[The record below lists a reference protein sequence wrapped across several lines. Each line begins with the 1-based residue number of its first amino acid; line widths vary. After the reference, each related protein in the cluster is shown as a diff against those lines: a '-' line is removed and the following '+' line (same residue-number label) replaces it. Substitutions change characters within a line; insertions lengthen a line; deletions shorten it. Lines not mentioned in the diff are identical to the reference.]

1 VYDNELK
8 KEFPPLVYCE
18 DLESTNGTYVND
30 ECIGIIGRERI
41 GHLLS
46 DGDIV
51 EIKPFW
57 RFRFQQPIF
66 QTISRSQTQLGDL
79 QVCTAVDLNI
89 HFSFASSTS
98 KIATQFQTGYLAKAN
113 TAKYI
118 WGKNS

>member
-66 QTISRSQTQLGDL
+66 QTIPRNQTQCDDL
-79 QVCTAVDLNI
+79 QVCAIAHLNI
-89 HFSFASSTS
+89 HFSFAHSIS
-98 KIATQFQTGYLAKAN
+98 KITTQYQTGCLAKAN
-113 TAKYI
+113 TEKYI
-118 WGKNS
+118 WGGNF